1 VATELDDREGDAYDD
16 LPEAADDESL
26 ALQEVAEQT
35 TYGEI
40 FLADLI
46 SRQRRLALSVAA
58 AYLLLIA
65 ALPLVHLGAP
75 ELLDVPLLGLPIG
88 WLVLAVLV
96 YPLLWALGYYFVA
109 TARAYEDE
117 FTDLVR

>member
-1 VATELDDREGDAYDD
+1 VATELDDRDGE
-16 LPEAADDESL
+16 LPEPVDDESL
-26 ALQEVAEQT
+26 SLQEVAEQT
-35 TYGEI
+35 AYGEI

-58 AYLLLIA
+58 VYLLLIA
-65 ALPLVHLGAP
+65 ALPLVNLATP
-75 ELLDVPLLGLPIG
+75 ELLGLRLLGLPIG
-88 WLVLAVLV
+88 WLLLAVLV